1 MKKLI
6 QLTLL
11 AVLLP
16 TLCLGEE
23 HSSHQVKAELSGTEA
38 LSPELR
44 ELFSKEMV
52 ELQNGMKDLIPLYI
66 SGKMDEIATIAAQM
80 EGSYVLKQN
89 LTKEQMHELHSK
101 LPDSFIKLDQEFHY
115 LAGML
120 EHVAKEEKTELV
132 GFYISRMTESC
143 LGCHTEYATHKFS
156 ALAPEKQAE
165 HSH

>member
-1 MKKLI
+1 MKKFI

-11 AVLLP
+11 AALIP

-23 HSSHQVKAELSGTEA
+23 HSSHQLKSELTGTEA

-52 ELQNGMKDLIPLYI
+52 ELQNGMKDIIPLYI

-143 LGCHTEYATHKFS
+143 LGCHAEYATHKFP

>member
-1 MKKLI
+1 MKKFI

-11 AVLLP
+11 AALIP

-23 HSSHQVKAELSGTEA
+23 HSSHQLKSELSGTEA

-52 ELQNGMKDLIPLYI
+52 ELQNGMKDIIPLYI
-66 SGKMDEIATIAAQM
+66 SGKMDEIAIIAAKM
-80 EGSYVLKQN
+80 ESSYVLKQN
-89 LTKEQMHELHSK
+89 LSESQMHELHSK
-101 LPDSFIKLDQEFHY
+101 LPDSFIALDQEFHY

-143 LGCHTEYATHKFS
+143 LGCHAEYAIHKFP
-156 ALAPEKQAE
+156 ALAPEKQTE